1 LDDGNWINND
11 GLVSCIDRDLSSAAK
26 LFGLLWESLADILG
40 TAATATLLRRAIKQ
54 AAFKT
59 SWTEPPITVARNGL
73 DYEYRLPEIWKQPD
87 NQEALGEFRVI
98 ARELRVLLVE
108 LTGAVVVRR
117 LARLAPFKKV
127 GIDFT
132 AEAK

>member
-1 LDDGNWINND
+1 M
-11 GLVSCIDRDLSSAAK
+11 SCIDRDLSSAAK
-26 LFGLLWESLADILG
+26 LFELLWESLADILG

-54 AAFKT
+54 STFKA
-59 SWTEPPITVARNGL
+59 SSTEPPITVARNGL
-73 DYEYRLPEIWKQPD
+73 DYEYQLAETWKQPD
-87 NQEALGEFRVI
+87 NQAAVDDLRVL

-108 LTGAVVVRR
+108 LTGAVVIRR

>member
-1 LDDGNWINND
+1 MDDGNWINND
-11 GLVSCIDRDLSSAAK
+11 SLVSCIDRDLSSAAK
-26 LFGLLWESLADILG
+26 LFDLLWESLADILG

-73 DYEYRLPEIWKQPD
+73 DYEYRLAETWKQPD
-87 NQEALGEFRVI
+87 NEAALDDLRVL
-98 ARELRVLLVE
+98 ARELNVLLVE

-117 LARLAPFKKV
+117 LARLAPFHKV

-132 AEAK
+132 AESK

>member
-1 LDDGNWINND
+1 M
-11 GLVSCIDRDLSSAAK
+11 
-26 LFGLLWESLADILG
+26 
-40 TAATATLLRRAIKQ
+40 
-54 AAFKT
+54 
-59 SWTEPPITVARNGL
+59 ARNGL
-73 DYEYRLPEIWKQPD
+73 DYEYRLVETWKQPD
-87 NQEALGEFRVI
+87 NEAALDDLRAL